1 MSAHPL
7 GRFRARV
14 RPFTATVLV
23 TLVAVA
29 VATLAAAP
37 TGTAPPTPRRWPAGP
52 VLSPLWTEGRRGRV
66 ADDVLAPSPSATCHG
81 WSGCP

>member
-29 VATLAAAP
+29 TLAAAP
-37 TGTAPPTPRRWPAGP
+37 TGTAPPTPRR
-52 VLSPLWTEGRRGRV
+52 
-66 ADDVLAPSPSATCHG
+66 
-81 WSGCP
+81 